1 MNGRSSATVLDLEPK
16 QSEFQSEVMAGLA
29 TSPQTLPCKYFY
41 DKTGAELFQKIC
53 ELPEY
58 YITRTELKILQASGR
73 EMASHLGPEVELI
86 GLGTGAG
93 TKTKILLEQLTNPAV
108 YIPVDISS
116 GQLAQSSTLFHHL
129 FPSLEI
135 LPVCADYLQP
145 FRLPSPKRRAARKV
159 VYFPG
164 STIGNFEPTAAL
176 DFLSRIADLCG
187 PGGGLLIGV
196 DLQKDAEILEAAYN
210 DTRGVTAKFNLNL
223 LARINRELNGDFQL
237 QNWRHRAV
245 YNTGAGRIEMN
256 LISQRDQA
264 VHIGGRRFIFEAGEK
279 VVTEFSY
286 KHTPDGFA
294 ELGRKAGFEF
304 DELWTDEEKLFGV
317 FFFRRPRS

>member
-29 TSPQTLPCKYFY
+29 TSPRTLPCKYFY

-58 YITRTELKILQASGR
+58 YITRTELKILQTSGR
-73 EMASHLGPEVELI
+73 EMASHLGPELELI

-93 TKTKILLEQLTNPAV
+93 TKTKILLEQLTDPAV

-116 GQLAQSSTLFHHL
+116 GQLAQSSTLFHQL

-145 FRLPSPKRRAARKV
+145 FRLPSPKRQAARKV

-176 DFLSRIADLCG
+176 DFLTRIAGLCG
-187 PGGGLLIGV
+187 PGGGLLVGV
-196 DLQKDAEILEAAYN
+196 DLQKDAGILEAAYN
-210 DTRGVTAKFNLNL
+210 DSRGVTAKFNLNV
-223 LARINRELNGDFQL
+223 LARINRELNGDFEL
-237 QNWRHRAV
+237 RNWKHRAV
-245 YNTGAGRIEMN
+245 YNTDAGRIEMN

-279 VVTEFSY
+279 IVTEFSY

-294 ELGRKAGFEF
+294 ELGRAAGFEF
-304 DELWTDEEKLFGV
+304 DELWTDDEKLFGV
-317 FFFRRPRS
+317 FFFRRPQ